1 MSRDPDAGPVSSNR
15 PETAVTKSR
24 NRRAEASTLLSPDRA
39 GVFAFEEFIGGLPF
53 LCPREA
59 ASMKLAG
66 GELFDNLIRHASPL
80 EGNLILLRA
89 AKRRSGPYLAFFFK
103 SPKFG
108 RYALEHA
115 AAAAGGEQ
123 ALEEPFFDPLIGRWR
138 GIGVLMCRNLSSG
151 LYLRSGEKVD
161 RIYISF
167 S

>member
-1 MSRDPDAGPVSSNR
+1 MNRDPMPGPVSTNR
-15 PETAVTKSR
+15 PETASTKSR
-24 NRRAEASTLLSPDRA
+24 RRAAEASTLLSPDRE
-39 GVFAFEEFIGGLPF
+39 GVFAFEAFVEGLPF
-53 LCPREA
+53 LSPREA

-80 EGNLILLRA
+80 EGNRVRLRA
-89 AKRRSGPYLAFFFK
+89 AKRRSGPCLAFFFK

-108 RYALEHA
+108 RYALEHRA
-115 AAAAGGEQ
+115 AEADGKG

-138 GIGVLMCRNLSSG
+138 GIGLLMCRNLSSG
-151 LYLRSGEKVD
+151 LYLRSGTTVD